1 MKESKPSGSMYKN
14 QAPKTTEACPNSM
27 PYPVRRPENDRA
39 ENKDNNYR
47 DAAKEEARYDQRLP
61 D

>member
-1 MKESKPSGSMYKN
+1 MYKN